1 MDIICYI
8 FKYTVVCIPLPLCQD
23 KTKGLK
29 DYVDD
34 IVEESRSSF
43 HDRRRP
49 KIPEKGT
56 HLGSKATGNFDED
69 ASCIELQCEVLLCC
83 VIFHHFSIHHRYDP
97 VYI

>member
-1 MDIICYI
+1 MSICMYS
-8 FKYTVVCIPLPLCQD
+8 KLLQCQD

-43 HDRRRP
+43 HGDRGDAKGRN
-49 KIPEKGT
+49 KIPEKKKT

-69 ASCIELQCEVLLCC
+69 AS
-83 VIFHHFSIHHRYDP
+83 
-97 VYI
+97 

>member
-1 MDIICYI
+1 
-8 FKYTVVCIPLPLCQD
+8 LPHCQD

-43 HDRRRP
+43 HYGGNAKGRP
-49 KIPEKGT
+49 KIAEKKRT

-69 ASCIELQCEVLLCC
+69 AS
-83 VIFHHFSIHHRYDP
+83 
-97 VYI
+97 